1 MARKIKFAS
10 VERVPMDTI
19 GSQVPG
25 ASKAVYTFRR
35 TLKFPEGPVE
45 QIHNLPLAAIGD
57 AMSTFGF
64 TAEEALEYHL
74 MVSEAALFPD
84 EGATTLRKSPTTVL
98 SDPDTELLDLL
109 KASED
114 AVRDAINQAQPTAR
128 ASALADSAP
137 AVTETEIADLVFDAV
152 NPGSGNV
159 SGLRSAGVS
168 EYAQKRSELKAS
180 RAAVLQPNY
189 VVDKESPAWASA
201 MKMLSQDMAEV
212 EMSRRAISDYRFA
225 HFIKEGA
232 NRVIPPAPRGPMP
245 SPEPK
250 PDLSRMKTTEGR
262 TGAAHPAKP
271 AAQNVPLAD
280 PSEGAEA

>member
-1 MARKIKFAS
+1 
-10 VERVPMDTI
+10 MDTI

-114 AVRDAINQAQPTAR
+114 AVRDAINQAQLVAAGPTTGPVP
-128 ASALADSAP
+128 SYDT
-137 AVTETEIADLVFDAV
+137 V
-152 NPGSGNV
+152 
-159 SGLRSAGVS
+159 
-168 EYAQKRSELKAS
+168 
-180 RAAVLQPNY
+180 
-189 VVDKESPAWASA
+189 
-201 MKMLSQDMAEV
+201 MAE
-212 EMSRRAISDYRFA
+212 
-225 HFIKEGA
+225 
-232 NRVIPPAPRGPMP
+232 
-245 SPEPK
+245 
-250 PDLSRMKTTEGR
+250 
-262 TGAAHPAKP
+262 
-271 AAQNVPLAD
+271 AD
-280 PSEGAEA
+280 QPAEAHRL